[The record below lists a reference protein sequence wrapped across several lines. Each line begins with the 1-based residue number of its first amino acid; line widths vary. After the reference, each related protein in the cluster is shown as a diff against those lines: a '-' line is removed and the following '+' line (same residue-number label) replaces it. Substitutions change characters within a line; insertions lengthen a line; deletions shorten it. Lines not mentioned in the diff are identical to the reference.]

1 MQDDFLSRN
10 DYKTKMSTNF
20 EECWG
25 CCMSCTVKFQT
36 RVNYFM
42 WSVCVCLYMC
52 FALSVYVCVCM
63 WYVHR
68 CMYKCGL
75 KGRPRKI
82 MCDCLPLSLSPF
94 VFKLAY
100 LAMEPQRPT
109 CVCLQMLG
117 LQAHKAVSSLFTWV
131 PGVWTPILIPS
142 PQDLVLFV
150 KINKSIISLICK
162 FAFFLNK
169 WCPHSHTPIWMCTHP
184 FHIYQTHA
192 QMIKWLKWDPCAAC
206 YNGFI
211 FPIHIFK
218 SKGLFD

>member
-1 MQDDFLSRN
+1 MTSSAEMIIKPKYQSILRSVEDAVCPALS
-10 DYKTKMSTNF
+10 NF
-20 EECWG
+20 RQELIILCG
-25 CCMSCTVKFQT
+25 V
-36 RVNYFM
+36 Y
-42 WSVCVCLYMC
+42 VCLYMC

-150 KINKSIISLICK
+150 KINKSIHLINMQIC
-162 FAFFLNK
+162 FF
-169 WCPHSHTPIWMCTHP
+169 P
-184 FHIYQTHA
+184 
-192 QMIKWLKWDPCAAC
+192 
-206 YNGFI
+206 
-211 FPIHIFK
+211 
-218 SKGLFD
+218 